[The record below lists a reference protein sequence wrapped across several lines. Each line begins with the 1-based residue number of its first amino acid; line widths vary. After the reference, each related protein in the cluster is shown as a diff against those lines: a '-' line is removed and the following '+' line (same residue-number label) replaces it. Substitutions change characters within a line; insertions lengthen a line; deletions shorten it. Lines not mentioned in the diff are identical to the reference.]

1 MAEIA
6 QLIEHAIYNC
16 VKKTIVNQVN
26 QNQLIVTTLIM
37 DELSLKLFFTT

>member
-16 VKKTIVNQVN
+16 VKKTNENQVN
-26 QNQLIVTTLIM
+26 QLIVINLM
-37 DELSLKLFFTT
+37 DKLSLKLFFTT

>member
-6 QLIEHAIYNC
+6 QLIEHAIYNR

-37 DELSLKLFFTT
+37 DKLSLKLFFTT